1 MPYFIAIFWSLI
13 FSTHCFAGK
22 IKSSESLIP
31 QLQTEQRQVL
41 EVLDDLKEYVDGIK
55 EVGSFVKNDFWK
67 THPSF
72 YLEDSSA
79 RRVTNKYFFGL
90 ALQKSK
96 NPVRK
101 INNIFLVA
109 RDAPYGINE
118 EWAVYMGFP
127 YSELLINGGK
137 FTDKD
142 KLEDYLT
149 EHKVQRKQ
157 FDAILDDYSGDLLK
171 NVTLIFSDIIQRIDL
186 LYGGMNA
193 GKLVNKS
200 NLIKTFGS
208 YETLMDASK
217 HPDILENKGKKFVI
231 SALHDVLEESNG
243 IRNGADFVEKIIHN
257 KYSRSDLSILMKRQY
272 FVVGKGMGK
281 ASQESQII
289 DFDLLLKKKV
299 EQGKAIQSE
308 QTIDRVKFLTYSDVS
323 GSVAY
328 PSTVFFNTET
338 GGGIWQ
344 IGYWDSKNDV
354 EAIGKRLKIVNDQLY
369 KTFTQYL
376 EMRLQESIH
385 KMNPKIKAE
394 NFTDEF

>member
-1 MPYFIAIFWSLI
+1 MSLI

-72 YLEDSSA
+72 YLEDRSA
-79 RRVTNKYFFGL
+79 RRVTSKYFFSRS
-90 ALQKSK
+90 LQKSK

-109 RDAPYGINE
+109 DDAPYGIHE
-118 EWAVYMGFP
+118 EWSVYMEVP
-127 YSELLINGGK
+127 YGELLINGGK

-142 KLEDYLT
+142 DLEDYLT

-186 LYGGMNA
+186 FYGGMNA
-193 GKLVNKS
+193 ARIINKS
-200 NLIKTFGS
+200 SLIKFFGS

-217 HPDILENKGKKFVI
+217 HPEVLENEGKKFVI
-231 SALHDVLEESNG
+231 SALHDILEESDG
-243 IRNGADFVEKIIHN
+243 IHNEVDFVEQVIHN
-257 KYSRSDLSILMKRQY
+257 KYSKSELSIAMSRQY
-272 FVVGKGMGK
+272 FVVGQGMGK

-323 GSVAY
+323 GSTTY
-328 PSTVFFNTET
+328 PATVFFNKET
-338 GGGIWQ
+338 GAGIWQ
-344 IGYWDSKNDV
+344 IGYWDSKSDL
-354 EAIGKRLKIVNDQLY
+354 EKIEKRLKIVNDQLY
-369 KTFTQYL
+369 KTFTKYL

-385 KMNPKIKAE
+385 KMNPKIKSE